1 MAEAPAADP
10 VAGLVDIPLPA
21 QVSLW
26 PQTPAAQIAI
36 VVLAAGL
43 IAGTWWLVRHYR
55 ANRYRRAALRELGA
69 IEVRLASAP
78 EADLSAALASLV
90 RRTALA
96 AFPRAQVAALAGPA
110 WLAFLDRTSGRS
122 DFSQGPGQAL
132 EIAAYRGAPAD
143 APRQRALM
151 GLVRDWIRTHH
162 A

>member
-26 PQTPAAQIAI
+26 PQTPASQIAI

-43 IAGTWWLVRHYR
+43 IAGTFWLVRRRR
-55 ANRYRRAALRELGA
+55 ANRYRRAALRELGT
-69 IEVRLASAP
+69 IEARLTSDP
-78 EADLSAALASLV
+78 GTDLSAALATLV

-96 AFPRAQVAALAGPA
+96 AFPRAQVAALAGA
-110 WLAFLDRTSGRS
+110 DWLAFLDRTADRH

-132 EIAAYRGAPAD
+132 EINAYRLAPAD
-143 APRQRALM
+143 TQRQHALV
-151 GLVRDWIRTHH
+151 GLVRNWIRTHH

>member
-26 PQTPAAQIAI
+26 PQTLASQIAI
-36 VVLAAGL
+36 AVLIASL
-43 IAGTWWLVRHYR
+43 IAGTWWLIRRRR
-55 ANRYRRAALRELGA
+55 ADRYRRAALRELGA
-69 IEVRLASAP
+69 IEARLDAEP
-78 EADLSAALASLV
+78 DADLSEALAALV

-96 AFPRAQVAALAGPA
+96 AFPRAQVASLAGA
-110 WLAFLDRTSGRS
+110 DWLAFLDRTSDRS

-132 EIAAYRGAPAD
+132 EIDAYRSAPAD
-143 APRQRALM
+143 AQRQHALV
-151 GLVRDWIRTHH
+151 GLVRDWIGTHH